1 MTKLATSRGFLKK
14 GNTTFFVGTNDDKV
28 DALLKSLK
36 QMPRSVS
43 KKEPTVPPTEMV
55 NSLHQSW

>member
-14 GNTTFFVGTNDDKV
+14 GKYNIFRRTNDDKV
-28 DALLKSLK
+28 DGAIEIIKANAK
-36 QMPRSVS
+36 KRVE
-43 KKEPTVPPTEMV
+43 KEPTVPPTEMV